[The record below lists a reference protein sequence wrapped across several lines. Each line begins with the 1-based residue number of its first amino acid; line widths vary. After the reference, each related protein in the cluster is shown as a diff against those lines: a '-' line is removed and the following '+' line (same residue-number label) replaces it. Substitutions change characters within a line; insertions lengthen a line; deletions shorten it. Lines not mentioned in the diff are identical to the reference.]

1 MSLICLGLDGATW
14 RNLEEWIKRGNL
26 PNLAALANSG
36 TKGTLQ
42 STIPCT
48 TVPAVPALTT
58 GKNPANLGLFNF
70 THPDG
75 SIIDSSDIE
84 PPAIWDAIEPD
95 KRSLIANLRSTYPPY
110 NINGTMIA
118 GDLFLPSGV
127 NDYVTPISRCD
138 ELYSFHD
145 DERQSRWNRLARS
158 PDDNA
163 DELLNLAREVVRD
176 KYRHFERLW
185 QEDHYDFGLFWI
197 GKTDSI
203 QHHFWHDQDR
213 VRSFYESID
222 EIIGRIR
229 ENIAPD
235 NLIILSDHGFGKV
248 PDRRFH
254 VNTWLQREGYLSVTG
269 GRAGAAI
276 SGITQQLLIKHVPK
290 SALRTAHTAIY
301 GDSNNNKND
310 SSPDDSERV
319 LEPAFGTMPGID
331 RPTSRAKL
339 THPWGITV
347 STGDDRVSDD
357 IINQLRALQDDRG
370 EPVIQDAWRREKVFT
385 GPYLDQVPDIVFLT
399 TERYRA
405 VPQLSRSLFTKRSS
419 RRKIGEHPVTGE
431 HNAMRDGIIVLNG
444 SDFVSVDD
452 VSVDITEIAPTL
464 VHLLKSAVPE
474 SMDSTVR
481 TDLLLTNRPVKHVK
495 SDMSRREET
504 TRSNTDKHDIKQR
517 LQNLGYLENE

>member
-1 MSLICLGLDGATW
+1 VNELAEQLLERDYEVTGVDYTENRWSDRVDQNTVYADLRKYSATNDLPDDADLIVHLAANARVHKL
-14 RNLEEWIKRGNL
+14 IKN

-163 DELLNLAREVVRD
+163 DELLNLAREMVRD

-185 QEDHYDFGLFWI
+185 
-197 GKTDSI
+197 
-203 QHHFWHDQDR
+203 
-213 VRSFYESID
+213 SF
-222 EIIGRIR
+222 
-229 ENIAPD
+229 
-235 NLIILSDHGFGKV
+235 
-248 PDRRFH
+248 
-254 VNTWLQREGYLSVTG
+254 
-269 GRAGAAI
+269 
-276 SGITQQLLIKHVPK
+276 
-290 SALRTAHTAIY
+290 
-301 GDSNNNKND
+301 
-310 SSPDDSERV
+310 
-319 LEPAFGTMPGID
+319 
-331 RPTSRAKL
+331 
-339 THPWGITV
+339 
-347 STGDDRVSDD
+347 
-357 IINQLRALQDDRG
+357 
-370 EPVIQDAWRREKVFT
+370 
-385 GPYLDQVPDIVFLT
+385 LDW
-399 TERYRA
+399 
-405 VPQLSRSLFTKRSS
+405 
-419 RRKIGEHPVTGE
+419 
-431 HNAMRDGIIVLNG
+431 
-444 SDFVSVDD
+444 
-452 VSVDITEIAPTL
+452 
-464 VHLLKSAVPE
+464 
-474 SMDSTVR
+474 
-481 TDLLLTNRPVKHVK
+481 
-495 SDMSRREET
+495 
-504 TRSNTDKHDIKQR
+504 
-517 LQNLGYLENE
+517 